1 MVDEGAYD
9 QIVAC
14 GAGVSHFMPEETP
27 QFIGEFEDVPV
38 DPKGRLILPAAFRKV
53 LPLGVNSF
61 VIARWFDGCLAGFE
75 PTRWK
80 QILRQ
85 LLELGG
91 GQRQSRQLGRTL
103 AARAVEVKID
113 GQGRVL
119 VPRKHLDMAGIG
131 ERATVIGAVD
141 RVEIWNT
148 ERYGTY
154 MQEADEKLEEIAE
167 QFNLL

>member
-1 MVDEGAYD
+1 M
-9 QIVAC
+9 
-14 GAGVSHFMPEETP
+14 SEETP
-27 QFIGEFEDVPV
+27 QFIGEYEDVPV

-80 QILRQ
+80 QVLRQ

-91 GQRQSRQLGRTL
+91 GQRQTRQLNRTL

-113 GQGRVL
+113 GQGRIL
-119 VPRKHLDMAGIG
+119 IPRKHLDMAAVS

-141 RVEIWNT
+141 RVEIWDSG
-148 ERYGTY
+148 RYITY

-167 QFNLL
+167 QYKLT

>member
-1 MVDEGAYD
+1 MKRSFRILAFLLLLQFTLAGVARSEEASPAREVLDNGMTVILLENHRSPVVTLQAWVGAGL
-9 QIVAC
+9 VTEAEFM
-14 GAGVSHFMPEETP
+14 GAGVSHFMAEETP

-85 LLELGG
+85 LLELGHLRLRP
-91 GQRQSRQLGRTL
+91 GQ
-103 AARAVEVKID
+103 
-113 GQGRVL
+113 
-119 VPRKHLDMAGIG
+119 
-131 ERATVIGAVD
+131 
-141 RVEIWNT
+141 
-148 ERYGTY
+148 
-154 MQEADEKLEEIAE
+154 
-167 QFNLL
+167 